1 MNVVASRLLLMFSP
15 PDTPDLLNKLPVY
28 TDHHV
33 PVVLTELRDIMNFI
47 GSDFKMEY
55 YLAVIVSIINI

>member
-1 MNVVASRLLLMFSP
+1 MDFVASRLLLMFCQ

-33 PVVLTELRDIMNFI
+33 PVVFTELKDIMNFI